1 TRSPRAGTSSPST
14 TPSSRL
20 ARARFSMACSARS
33 ARISSIV
40 WRTSERRP
48 LWTTSSRRLRKCATN
63 CLSTTFRR
71 TSTFSSSSCQR
82 SIIPNR

>member
-33 ARISSIV
+33 ARILSTV
-40 WRTSERRP
+40 WRTSERRL
-48 LWTTSSRRLRKCATN
+48 LWTISSRRLRKCATN
-63 CLSTTFRR
+63 CLSPTFRR
-71 TSTFSSSSCQR
+71 TASTFSS
-82 SIIPNR
+82 